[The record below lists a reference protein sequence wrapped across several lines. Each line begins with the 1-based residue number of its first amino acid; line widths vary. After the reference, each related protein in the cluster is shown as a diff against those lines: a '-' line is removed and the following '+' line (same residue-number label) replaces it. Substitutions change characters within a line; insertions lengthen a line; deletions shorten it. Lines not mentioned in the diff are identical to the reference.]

1 MPQNRGNVGSRASW
15 RARVTIRDPLSPPAD
30 SSTLLSKSSRIVD
43 PRQRYSC
50 LLAPNFDYP
59 RLSSFVE
66 DRPGKARHF
75 HVFSLSRFGEGD
87 DASTFSLL
95 WPAIA
100 NDFRATLLQFAIELH
115 FASGV
120 TMAGCRNTI
129 TSLPLQISF
138 SSTFR
143 REASYSGI
151 FHLKSE
157 LREREKGYLFPLEWF
172 DIDSILD

>member
-1 MPQNRGNVGSRASW
+1 MRLGERGSRS
-15 RARVTIRDPLSPPAD
+15 VTHFSPPAD
-30 SSTLLSKSSRIVD
+30 SSTLLSSRVESSILVKD
-43 PRQRYSC
+43 IHSC

-75 HVFSLSRFGEGD
+75 HVFSLSRFGGGD